1 MEIKI
6 ISVNTQADL
15 LKFVKSQW
23 LFYKNDRNFVP
34 PIIAD
39 RLKMLNTE
47 KNPFFKHSEIK
58 LFIAEANSEVVGRI
72 AAITNENHNITH
84 NDKVGFFGF
93 FECINNQQVAN
104 ALFDAA
110 KDWLVSHKKD
120 VMRGPVN
127 LSFNDEIGLL
137 VEGFDEPPR
146 VLMLYNP
153 PYYIDLIENY
163 GFKTARVLLAYLL
176 ENKNYASEKMKR
188 IQNIVREKY
197 GIEVRK
203 VNFKDKK
210 LFLQDIKYI
219 KEIYNAAWQPNW
231 GFVKATDEEFDFL
244 AADLKQ
250 VAEPEL
256 ALLAFIKGNPCG
268 FALALPDIN
277 QCLIY
282 NKKGRL
288 LGAIWH
294 MLTKKK
300 KIDTARIITLG
311 VKPEFQKTGLDAV
324 LYWEVGERA
333 HKIGIDKGEASWV
346 LEDNVMMNRGLQ
358 TTMNGKVY
366 KKYRIYDKQIL

>member
-1 MEIKI
+1 MQFNI
-6 ISVNTQADL
+6 ITVKEQTDVL
-15 LKFVKSQW
+15 RFVKSQW
-23 LFYKNDRNFVP
+23 NFYKGDKYFVP

-39 RLKMLNTE
+39 RLKLLNTE
-47 KNPFFKHSEIK
+47 KNPFYKHAELQ
-58 LFIAEANSEVVGRI
+58 LFLAVSGDEVIGRI

-93 FECINNQQVAN
+93 FECIDNQEVAN
-104 ALFDAA
+104 ALFKKTAE
-110 KDWLVSHKKD
+110 WLVAHGKN

-127 LSFNDEIGLL
+127 PSFNDEIGLL
-137 VEGFDEPPR
+137 VDGFDGPPR
-146 VLMLYNP
+146 IMMLYNP
-153 PYYIDLIENY
+153 PYYIDLIEKA
-163 GFKTARVLLAYLL
+163 GFAKAHDLYAYLL
-176 ENKNYASEKMKR
+176 KNKDYASDKMKR
-188 IQNIVREKY
+188 LQNVIRERNKL
-197 GIEVRK
+197 IIRK
-203 VNFKDKK
+203 VNFKNKK
-210 LFLQDIKYI
+210 QFYLDVKAI

-256 ALLAFIKGNPCG
+256 TLLAYINDQPVG

-282 NKKGRL
+282 NKSGSL

-300 KIDTARIITLG
+300 KIDICRIITLG
-311 VKPEFQKTGLDAV
+311 VIPDYQKTGIDSV

-333 HKIGIDKGEASWV
+333 HKIGIDMGEASWI
-346 LEDNVMMNRGLQ
+346 LDDNTMMNRGLQ
-358 TTMNGKVY
+358 TTMHGTIY
-366 KKYRIYDKQIL
+366 KTYRIYDKNL